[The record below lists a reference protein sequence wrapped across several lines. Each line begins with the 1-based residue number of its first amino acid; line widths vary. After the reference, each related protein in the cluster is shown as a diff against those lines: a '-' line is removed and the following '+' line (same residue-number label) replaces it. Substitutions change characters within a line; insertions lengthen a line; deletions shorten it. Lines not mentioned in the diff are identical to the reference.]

1 MLSRRPY
8 RPYALDVLQR
18 SYGNQVNI
26 LYAWGRLEEALAL
39 LNSKKRSAWS
49 WATSPVWACHSPLFG
64 PRPNPHAA
72 IRS

>member
-39 LNSKKRSAWS
+39 LN
-49 WATSPVWACHSPLFG
+49 
-64 PRPNPHAA
+64 
-72 IRS
+72 